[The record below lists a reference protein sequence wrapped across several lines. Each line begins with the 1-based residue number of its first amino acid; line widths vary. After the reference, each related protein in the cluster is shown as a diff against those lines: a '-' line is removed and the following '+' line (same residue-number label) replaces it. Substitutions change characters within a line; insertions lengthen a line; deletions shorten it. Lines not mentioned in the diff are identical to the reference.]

1 MDVPVPLGSERC
13 IINPGSV
20 GQPRDGIPTASYLLH
35 DSDAD
40 TITHHRAAYDIPAT
54 QQKMRHYGLP
64 DFLIDRLAVGR

>member
-1 MDVPVPLGSERC
+1 M
-13 IINPGSV
+13 
-20 GQPRDGIPTASYLLH
+20 PTASYLLH

-54 QQKMRHYGLP
+54 QRKMRHYGLP